1 MNRLLKKIFFL
12 LAVLGVS
19 AVTHAQP
26 LEVKSHVNKTSL
38 AVYDQLALVV
48 ECSGSAARGVDR
60 PAPPELEHFDY
71 AGFGGT
77 SQNIQF
83 VNGQMSASVSY
94 TFHYRATSE
103 GESVIPAIE
112 IEHDG
117 KTYSSDPIQIKIT
130 SASAAQNS
138 SGGSTNL
145 DGVDLFL
152 RAVVDKQRVYQ
163 NEPVT
168 VTFRIYSKVRI
179 SGLQL
184 AKAPETAG
192 FWSEDLDVGKELTTR
207 QEIIQGQQY
216 AVADVKKMALFP
228 TSSGSKTIGSLALD
242 CNVRVSRQ
250 RRSRDPFDTFFND
263 PFLSRTVKK
272 TIASD
277 PVTIQ
282 VEALPKPGQPS
293 DFEGAVGSFDL
304 SAHIDK
310 KNVETNEAVTLTV
323 TYSGE
328 GNFNLIHEPDLQIPP
343 DFEQYEP
350 KVREDIS
357 RKTRVGGSKTF
368 EYVLIPRF
376 PGEQQVPALQF
387 SYFDPDRETYI
398 TRSTPEFTIQVTPG
412 EQPAATVSG
421 GGWSKEEVQLIGQ
434 DIRFIK
440 VNHQGFREIGYHVY
454 SQPWFL
460 GLLMVPVLLL
470 AGAVGIQHQQQ
481 KMNTNQAYARRRRAN
496 KMAQRRLSQAKKLL
510 STDKQSEFYGEV
522 SRAVTGFIADKLDIS
537 RAGLIT
543 SELERQLRQ
552 RQVDPEQIRH
562 VIDLMQSCDFYRFG
576 QGSVSK
582 EEMESFY
589 RRAKEQII
597 ALDKSL
603 GT

>member
-1 MNRLLKKIFFL
+1 MNRLLNNPLLL
-12 LAVLGVS
+12 LAVLSVS
-19 AVTHAQP
+19 VAVNAQP
-26 LEVKSHVNKTSL
+26 LDVKSHVNKTSL
-38 AVYDQLALVV
+38 AVYDQIALVV
-48 ECSGSAARGVDR
+48 ELAGSAARRVDR
-60 PAPPELEHFDY
+60 PAPPELDHFEY

-103 GESVIPAIE
+103 GESVVPAIE
-112 IEHDG
+112 IEYEG

-130 SASAAQNS
+130 SAPAAQS
-138 SGGSTNL
+138 SNDGTTNL

-152 RAVVDKQRVYQ
+152 RAIVDKQRVYQ

-184 AKAPETAG
+184 VSAPETAG

-207 QEIIQGQQY
+207 QEIYQGQQY

-250 RRSRDPFDTFFND
+250 RRSRDPFDSFFND

-282 VEALPKPGQPS
+282 VQPLPKQGQPS
-293 DFEGAVGSFDL
+293 DFEGAVGSFDV
-304 SAHIDK
+304 SAQIDK
-310 KNVETNEAVTLTV
+310 ENVETNEAVTLTV
-323 TYSGE
+323 TFSGE
-328 GNFNLIHEPDLQIPP
+328 GNFNLIQEPDFRIPP

-350 KVREDIS
+350 KVRENIS
-357 RKTRVGGSKTF
+357 RKIRVKGSKTF

-376 PGEQQVPALQF
+376 PGEQQIPALRF
-387 SYFDPDRETYI
+387 SYFDPKTYI

-412 EQPAATVSG
+412 EQPAATMSG

-440 VNHQGFREIGYHVY
+440 VNHQGFKEIGYHVY

-460 GLLMVPVLLL
+460 GLVIMPVLLL
-470 AGAVGIQHQQQ
+470 AGAVGVQQQ
-481 KMNTNQAYARRRRAN
+481 QRKMNTNQAYARRRRAN

-510 STDKQSEFYGEV
+510 STGKPSEFYGEV

-543 SELERQLRQ
+543 NELERRLRQ
-552 RQVDPEQIRH
+552 RQVDPEQIRQ

-582 EEMESFY
+582 EEMETFY
-589 RRAKEQII
+589 RRAKELII

-603 GT
+603 GA